1 MINREDMLE
10 LTRRMT
16 VKRTSIDRIAGCYFD
31 GEGDVDGSFNRAF
44 LDLSVAERGRNLEI
58 AKSVPFAGT
67 NENLIEIGFPGE
79 DRESREMARL
89 LEGMKGV
96 GLKNDALLDTFYD
109 ILAEGIPKGEPYA
122 IVLFHGVYDIP
133 RKGSDKS
140 EQWQSEEVY
149 EYLICMVAPVSGD
162 YEIGE
167 PSCGF
172 LYPSFKDR
180 CTDWDHIAIMEQV
193 PGVSGECLITALRC
207 VRG

>member
-1 MINREDMLE
+1 MIKREDMLE

-31 GEGDVDGSFNRAF
+31 GEGDVDGSFNRPF
-44 LDLSVAERGRNLEI
+44 LDLSVAERERNLVI

-67 NENLIEIGFPGE
+67 NENLVESRFPGE
-79 DRESREMARL
+79 GRESGEMVRL
-89 LEGMKGV
+89 LEGMKSV

-109 ILAEGIPKGEPYA
+109 ILAERIPKGELYA

-140 EQWQSEEVY
+140 GQWESEEVY
-149 EYLICMVAPVSGD
+149 EYLICTIAPVSGD

-167 PSCGF
+167 PTCGF

-180 CTDWDHIAIMEQV
+180 STDWDHIAIMEQV
-193 PGVSGECLITALRC
+193 PGVSGECLFSALRC
-207 VRG
+207 VRE